1 MSVPREEVVAA
12 YRDYDREVTINNFKV
27 ACALGMILMPAGF
40 ILDLLVYGA
49 PLCWEFLTLRIYS
62 AILIGVFLAL
72 LLTRVGRDHYRL
84 LGIILLLI
92 PASFISYMVYRTGG
106 ATSPYY
112 AGINLVLL
120 MVAFVL
126 RWTFWE
132 SLIAVL
138 LALAIYLT
146 ACFSLGPVSN
156 RPATQEFQL
165 APHSDL
171 DIESSPQTTE
181 RMAPLQDEVVVTK
194 LGLFSNNLYF
204 LVLTGIIVVTG
215 NYFLNALRF
224 REFASRYELDR
235 NRRELEQSNRRLK
248 ELDQLKSRF
257 FANISHEL
265 RTPLTL
271 LLAPLEAMLN
281 RYGGD
286 LGEEVQELLRTMHN
300 NGLRLLKLI
309 NDLLDLVRL
318 DAGVGTVRRERVDF
332 ADLLRG
338 LASSVSAM
346 AVQKGIEL
354 ETTVEPEMGS
364 GQVDRD
370 KLEKII
376 LNLVFNA
383 LKFTPA
389 GGRVGLLGSRMGDQ
403 LIFKVSDTGIGIN
416 ENQLP
421 HVFDRF
427 WQADASARRRH
438 QGAGIGLALTKELTE
453 VQGGTVSVESQL
465 GKGATF
471 TVRLPVISMD
481 ANNTDG
487 AREPGTE
494 GSSPAAV
501 DEPEPGVDETHN
513 WLAGL
518 YRRADL
524 APVSAGVPL
533 PVPGSLEVQGT
544 AGTPCIL
551 VADDE
556 RDMRRFLSSQ
566 LRPAFRVL
574 EAVDGRQA
582 MELAVQEKPELILL
596 DMMMPEKD
604 GLQVCRELRELPATE
619 GVPIILLTAR
629 VDEETK
635 LVALSSGANDFL
647 VKPFSTTELKVRVHN
662 LIASHDLQRRLADQN
677 HLLTETLRQLKEMQS
692 QLVQAEKLTSLGRL
706 SAGII
711 HEINN
716 PLNFAATGLYALRQ
730 RQDYLAEDQRQEF
743 VEILHD
749 VEEGLGRVRD
759 IVSDLRTFTF
769 PNSAPTDEVRLAEA
783 VSMAMRFLSHEW
795 SNRVEI
801 QTAVPESIVIRANR
815 NKVVQVLVN
824 LLQNA
829 IDALSQK
836 VFVEGS
842 PLIRIEGKTL
852 AEGACLSV
860 RDNGP
865 GIDGVSLDKIFDPF
879 FTTKE
884 VGKGMGLG
892 LSICYRILQEAG
904 GNISVRTE
912 LGHYTEFTLL
922 FPTPDAMN

>member
-1 MSVPREEVVAA
+1 MSVPREEVLAA
-12 YRDYDREVTINNFKV
+12 YHDYDREVSLNNIKV
-27 ACALGMILMPAGF
+27 ACVLGMILMPAGF
-40 ILDLLVYGA
+40 ILDLFVY
-49 PLCWEFLTLRIYS
+49 PDRWESFLALRICS
-62 AILIGVFLAL
+62 SFLIGIFLAL
-72 LLTRVGRDHYRL
+72 LLTPFGRAYYRS
-84 LGIILLLI
+84 LGIVLLLI
-92 PASFISYMVYRTGG
+92 PTSSIAFMIYETDGP
-106 ATSPYY
+106 ASPYY

-126 RWTFWE
+126 RWTFLE
-132 SLIAVL
+132 SLIAVV
-138 LALAIYLT
+138 LALTIYLT
-146 ACFSLGPVSN
+146 ACLSHGWVSGSRAAELSEPVIRSGVG
-156 RPATQEFQL
+156 AGLVVGDDSE
-165 APHSDL
+165 
-171 DIESSPQTTE
+171 
-181 RMAPLQDEVVVTK
+181 EVIRR
-194 LGLFSNNLYF
+194 GWFANNLYF
-204 LVLTGIIVVTG
+204 LMLTGIIVVTG
-215 NYFLNALRF
+215 NYFLSALRF
-224 REFASRYELDR
+224 REFSLRYELDR
-235 NRRELEQSNRRLK
+235 SRHELEESNRRLK

-271 LLAPLEAMLN
+271 LLAPLEAMIT
-281 RYGGD
+281 RHGSTMGG
-286 LGEEVQELLRTMHN
+286 EVEDLLRTMHS

-318 DAGVGTVRRERVDF
+318 DAGVAEIRREVVDLPE
-332 ADLLRG
+332 LLRG

-346 AVQKGIEL
+346 AAEKGIRL
-354 ETTVEPEMGS
+354 ETAVGPEVGR

-376 LNLVFNA
+376 LNLTFNA

-389 GGRVGLLGSRMGDQ
+389 GGRVRLLGNRHGDEWV
-403 LIFKVSDTGIGIN
+403 FKVSDTGIGIS
-416 ENQLP
+416 EKQLP

-453 VQGGTVSVESQL
+453 VQGGSVSVESQP
-465 GKGATF
+465 GQGTTF
-471 TVRLPVISMD
+471 TVRLPAVPGETSGLAGLPD
-481 ANNTDG
+481 SGAGDG
-487 AREPGTE
+487 IRLGVEPGA
-494 GSSPAAV
+494 GADV
-501 DEPEPGVDETHN
+501 DDTHH

-524 APVSAGVPL
+524 APVSARAVPA
-533 PVPGSLEVQGT
+533 GAGGGEVQLG
-544 AGTPCIL
+544 ADAPCIL

-556 RDMRRFLSSQ
+556 PDMRRFLASQ
-566 LRPAFRVL
+566 LRSKYRVV

-582 MELAVQEKPELILL
+582 LQVAQGRKVDLILL

-604 GLQVCRELRELPATE
+604 GLQVCRELREQPATQA
-619 GVPIILLTAR
+619 VPIILLTAR

-647 VKPFSTTELKVRVHN
+647 VKPFSTTELKVRVQN
-662 LIASHDLQRRLADQN
+662 LIASHQLQQRLTEQN
-677 HLLTETLRQLKEMQS
+677 QLLTETLRQLKEMQS

-730 RQDYLAEDQRQEF
+730 RQVHLAEDQRREY
-743 VEILHD
+743 EDILHD

-769 PNSAPTDEVRLAEA
+769 PNAAPTDEVRLSDA
-783 VSMAMRFLSHEW
+783 VGMAVRFLSHEW
-795 SNRVEI
+795 NNRVEI
-801 QTAVPESIVIRANR
+801 RKAVPDSLLIHANH

-829 IDALSQK
+829 IDALS
-836 VFVEGS
+836 
-842 PLIRIEGKTL
+842 RKTF
-852 AEGACLSV
+852 AEGGPTIQIRGEELADGIRLSV

-865 GIDGVSLDKIFDPF
+865 GIEAGTLDKIFDPF
-879 FTTKE
+879 YTTKE
-884 VGKGMGLG
+884 VGKGLGLG
-892 LSICYRILQEAG
+892 LSICYRIVQEAG
-904 GNISVRTE
+904 GQISVNTE
-912 LGHYTEFTLL
+912 PGEYTEFILL
-922 FPTPDAMN
+922 FPKPGLMT

>member
-1 MSVPREEVVAA
+1 
-12 YRDYDREVTINNFKV
+12 
-27 ACALGMILMPAGF
+27 
-40 ILDLLVYGA
+40 
-49 PLCWEFLTLRIYS
+49 
-62 AILIGVFLAL
+62 
-72 LLTRVGRDHYRL
+72 
-84 LGIILLLI
+84 LI
-92 PASFISYMVYRTGG
+92 PTSFIAFMIY
-106 ATSPYY
+106 ATHGQASPYY

-132 SLIAVL
+132 SLIAVV
-138 LALAIYLT
+138 LALVIYLA
-146 ACFSLGPVSN
+146 ACFLPGPGSG
-156 RPATQEFQL
+156 QSYQL
-165 APHSDL
+165 APSSAESD
-171 DIESSPQTTE
+171 PTKQ
-181 RMAPLQDEVVVTK
+181 PVVVGEA
-194 LGLFSNNLYF
+194 GLFANNLYF

-215 NYFLNALRF
+215 NYFLSAWRF
-224 REFASRYELDR
+224 REFALRYELDR
-235 NRRELEQSNRRLK
+235 NRLELEESNRRLM

-271 LLAPLEAMLN
+271 LLAPLEAMIN
-281 RYGGD
+281 RHGVD
-286 LGEEVQELLRTMHN
+286 LGGEAQDLLRTMHS

-318 DAGVGTVRRERVDF
+318 DAGVATVRREQVDLPE
-332 ADLLRG
+332 LLRG

-346 AVQKGIEL
+346 AREKGIRL
-354 ETTVEPEMGS
+354 ETLVGPGL
-364 GQVDRD
+364 GRGWVDRD

-389 GGRVGLLGSRMGDQ
+389 GGQVRLVGSRAGTDY
-403 LIFKVSDTGIGIN
+403 LFKVSDTGIGIS
-416 ENQLP
+416 EKQLA

-453 VQGGTVSVESQL
+453 AQGGSVSVTSRQ
-465 GKGATF
+465 GQGTTF
-471 TVRLPVISMD
+471 TVRLPGVPE
-481 ANNTDG
+481 DG
-487 AREPGTE
+487 RDRTVTE
-494 GSSPAAV
+494 GESPEEGQRESSEEV
-501 DEPEPGVDETHN
+501 DDTHH
-513 WLAGL
+513 WVAGL

-524 APVSAGVPL
+524 APVSVAAL
-533 PVPGSLEVQGT
+533 PPPQAEVEGHQD
-544 AGTPCIL
+544 ASAPCIL

-556 RDMRRFLSSQ
+556 PDMRRFLSSQ
-566 LRPAFRVL
+566 LRNNYRVL

-582 MELAVQEKPELILL
+582 LALAVQRKPELILL

-604 GLQVCRELRELPATE
+604 GLQVCRELREQPATQNL
-619 GVPIILLTAR
+619 PIILLTAR

-635 LVALSSGANDFL
+635 LAALSSGANDFL
-647 VKPFSTTELKVRVHN
+647 VKPFSTTELKVRVNN
-662 LIASHDLQRRLADQN
+662 LIASHQLQRRLTEQN
-677 HLLTETLRQLKEMQS
+677 HLLTGALKQLKEMQS

-730 RQDYLAEDQRQEF
+730 RQHFVADGQRREFED
-743 VEILHD
+743 ILHD

-769 PNSAPTDEVRLAEA
+769 PNAAPTDEVRLADA
-783 VSMAMRFLSHEW
+783 VGMAVRFLSHEW
-795 SNRVEI
+795 SDRLEVRN
-801 QTAVPESIVIRANR
+801 AVPDSLVIQANR
-815 NKVVQVLVN
+815 NKIVQVMVN

-829 IDALSQK
+829 VDALSRK
-836 VFVEGS
+836 TFIEES
-842 PLIRIEGKTL
+842 PAIHIDGAVV
-852 AEGACLSV
+852 AEGIRLQV

-865 GIDGVSLDKIFDPF
+865 GIDGAMMDKIFDPF

-892 LSICYRILQEAG
+892 LSICYRIMQEAG
-904 GNISVRTE
+904 GQISVRSE
-912 LGHYTEFTLL
+912 PGRFTEFILL
-922 FPTPDAMN
+922 FPKPGPMN

>member
-1 MSVPREEVVAA
+1 MSVPREEVLAA
-12 YRDYDREVTINNFKV
+12 YRDYDREVSLNNIKV
-27 ACALGMILMPAGF
+27 GCVLGMILMPAGF
-40 ILDLLVYGA
+40 ILDLFVYPDRWESFLV
-49 PLCWEFLTLRIYS
+49 LRICS
-62 AILIGVFLAL
+62 SLLIGIFLAL
-72 LLTRVGRDHYRL
+72 LLTPFGRAYYRS
-84 LGIILLLI
+84 LGIVLLLI
-92 PASFISYMVYRTGG
+92 PTASIAFMIYETDGP
-106 ATSPYY
+106 ASPYY

-126 RWTFWE
+126 RWTFLE
-132 SLIAVL
+132 SLIAVV
-138 LALAIYLT
+138 LALSIYLT
-146 ACFSLGPVSN
+146 ACLSHGWVSGSPASESP
-156 RPATQEFQL
+156 RPAIRSGVGAGLVVGDDSE
-165 APHSDL
+165 
-171 DIESSPQTTE
+171 
-181 RMAPLQDEVVVTK
+181 EVIK
-194 LGLFSNNLYF
+194 RGWFANNLYF
-204 LVLTGIIVVTG
+204 LMLTGIIVVTG
-215 NYFLNALRF
+215 NYFLSALRF
-224 REFASRYELDR
+224 REFSLRYELDR
-235 NRRELEQSNRRLK
+235 SRHELEESNRRLK

-271 LLAPLEAMLN
+271 LLAPLEAMIT
-281 RYGGD
+281 RHGSTMGG
-286 LGEEVQELLRTMHN
+286 EVEDLLRTMHS

-318 DAGVGTVRRERVDF
+318 DAGVAEIRREVVDLPE
-332 ADLLRG
+332 LLRG

-346 AVQKGIEL
+346 AAEKGIRL
-354 ETTVEPEMGS
+354 ETVVGPEVGR

-376 LNLVFNA
+376 LNLTFNA

-389 GGRVGLLGSRMGDQ
+389 GGRVRLLGNRHGDEWV
-403 LIFKVSDTGIGIN
+403 FKVSDTGIGIS
-416 ENQLP
+416 EKQLP

-453 VQGGTVSVESQL
+453 VQGGSVSVESQP
-465 GKGATF
+465 GQGTTF
-471 TVRLPVISMD
+471 TVRLPAISGETSGLAAMPD
-481 ANNTDG
+481 SGAGDG
-487 AREPGTE
+487 TRLGVEPG
-494 GSSPAAV
+494 ADADV
-501 DEPEPGVDETHN
+501 DDTHH

-524 APVSAGVPL
+524 APVSARAVPS
-533 PVPGSLEVQGT
+533 GAGGGEVQLG
-544 AGTPCIL
+544 ADAPCIL

-556 RDMRRFLSSQ
+556 PDMRRFLASQ
-566 LRPAFRVL
+566 LRSKYRVV

-582 MELAVQEKPELILL
+582 LQVAQERKVDLILL

-604 GLQVCRELRELPATE
+604 GLQVCRELREQAATQA
-619 GVPIILLTAR
+619 VPIILLTAR

-647 VKPFSTTELKVRVHN
+647 VKPFSTTELKVRVRN
-662 LIASHDLQRRLADQN
+662 LIASHQLQQRLSEQN
-677 HLLTETLRQLKEMQS
+677 QLLTETLRQLKEMQS

-730 RQDYLAEDQRQEF
+730 RRVHLAEDQRREY
-743 VEILHD
+743 EDILQD

-769 PNSAPTDEVRLAEA
+769 PNAAPTDEVRLSDA
-783 VSMAMRFLSHEW
+783 VGMAVRFLSHEW
-795 SNRVEI
+795 NNRVEI
-801 QTAVPESIVIRANR
+801 RKAVPDSLLIHANH

-829 IDALSQK
+829 IDALSRK
-836 VFVEGS
+836 TFAEGA
-842 PLIRIEGKTL
+842 PMIQIRGEEL
-852 AEGACLSV
+852 AEGIRLSV

-865 GIDGVSLDKIFDPF
+865 GIEAGTLDKIFDPF
-879 FTTKE
+879 YTTKE
-884 VGKGMGLG
+884 VGKGLGLG
-892 LSICYRILQEAG
+892 LSICYRIVQEAG
-904 GNISVRTE
+904 GQISVNTE
-912 LGHYTEFTLL
+912 PGQYTEFILL
-922 FPTPDAMN
+922 FPKPGRMT

>member
-1 MSVPREEVVAA
+1 MDERMSVPREEVLAA
-12 YRDYDREVTINNFKV
+12 YRDYDRGVTINNFKV
-27 ACALGMILMPAGF
+27 ACVLGMVLMPAGF
-40 ILDLLVYGA
+40 ILDFFVYPPKWHQFLV
-49 PLCWEFLTLRIYS
+49 LRICS
-62 AILIGVFLAL
+62 SFLIAVFLSL
-72 LLTRVGRDHYRL
+72 LLTRFGRARYRT

-92 PASFISYMVYRTGG
+92 PTSFIGFMIYSTDG
-106 ATSPYY
+106 AASPYY

-132 SLIAVL
+132 SLIAVV
-138 LALAIYLT
+138 LALSIYLT
-146 ACFSLGPVSN
+146 ACLSHGLVSSSSSV
-156 RPATQEFQL
+156 
-165 APHSDL
+165 APDQPSPGQREDGR
-171 DIESSPQTTE
+171 SSSTE
-181 RMAPLQDEVVVTK
+181 EKVTEQ
-194 LGLFSNNLYF
+194 GLFVNNLYF

-215 NYFLNALRF
+215 NYFLGALRF
-224 REFASRYELDR
+224 REFALRYELDR
-235 NRRELEQSNRRLK
+235 NKSELEESNRRLK

-271 LLAPLEAMLN
+271 LLAPLEAMIN
-281 RYGGD
+281 RHGSS
-286 LGEEVQELLRTMHN
+286 LGKEAQELLRTMHS

-318 DAGVGTVRRERVDF
+318 DAGVAAVRREMVDLP
-332 ADLLRG
+332 DLLRG

-346 AVQKGIEL
+346 AVEKRIRL
-354 ETTVEPEMGS
+354 ETVVSPELGR
-364 GQVDRD
+364 GLVDRD

-389 GGRVGLLGSRMGDQ
+389 GGQVKLTGSREGSD
-403 LIFKVSDTGIGIN
+403 LVFKVSDTGIGIS
-416 ENQLP
+416 EKQLP

-453 VQGGTVSVESQL
+453 VQGGSVSAESQQ
-465 GKGATF
+465 GQGTTV
-471 TVRLPVISMD
+471 TVRLPAIEDKRDGTPGSD
-481 ANNTDG
+481 AAEAEGEALELD
-487 AREPGTE
+487 REA
-494 GSSPAAV
+494 PASI
-501 DEPEPGVDETHN
+501 DDTHH

-524 APVSAGVPL
+524 APVSAKSP
-533 PVPGSLEVQGT
+533 PVAPADQEPQPVASV
-544 AGTPCIL
+544 PCIV

-556 RDMRRFLSSQ
+556 PDMRRFLASQ
-566 LRPAFRVL
+566 LRSKFRVF

-582 MELAVQEKPELILL
+582 LETAARVKPELILL

-604 GLQVCRELRELPATE
+604 GLQVCRELREQASTQN
-619 GVPIILLTAR
+619 VPIILLTAR

-635 LVALSSGANDFL
+635 LAALSSGANDFL
-647 VKPFSTTELKVRVHN
+647 VKPFSTTELRVRVHN
-662 LIASHDLQRRLADQN
+662 LIASHQLQRRLTEQN
-677 HLLTETLRQLKEMQS
+677 QLLTETLRQLKEMQS

-730 RQDYLAEDQRQEF
+730 RQAHLAGDQKQEF
-743 VEILHD
+743 EEILHD
-749 VEEGLGRVRD
+749 VEDGLGRVRD

-769 PNSAPTDEVRLAEA
+769 PNAAPTDEVRLRDA
-783 VSMAMRFLSHEW
+783 VGMAMRFLSHEW
-795 SNRVEI
+795 SNRLEI
-801 QTAVPESIVIRANR
+801 RNAVSETLVIRANR

-829 IDALSQK
+829 MDALSRK
-836 VFVEGS
+836 DFTNDK
-842 PLIRIEGKTL
+842 PLIELDGAVM
-852 AEGACLSV
+852 AEGVRLSV

-865 GIDGVSLDKIFDPF
+865 GIDGGAIDKIFDPF

-892 LSICYRILQEAG
+892 LSICYRIVQEAG
-904 GNISVRTE
+904 GHISVRTE
-912 LGHYTEFTLL
+912 PGQYTEFILL
-922 FPTPDAMN
+922 FPKPDGEG